1 MSKPAASVSS
11 LEIQDFSLWDRMH
24 ARRAPFSFDLEI
36 TARCNNDCRHCYIN
50 LPASDGTARAQELTP
65 EEIGH
70 LADRAVAL
78 GAVWCLITGGE
89 PLLRPD
95 FSEIFLTLKRKGLL
109 VSVFT
114 NACLVTDE
122 HVALFR
128 RYPPRDI
135 EVSVYGATKETY
147 EAVTRRP
154 GSFTAFVRGLER
166 LQSSGVRVRLKA
178 MALRSNVHE
187 MADIGRFCRERT
199 KDFFRF
205 DPLLHLRFDGNP
217 LRNEEIRSER
227 LSPEQIVALERAD
240 PERFQ
245 ALEKSCDRLILGDRL
260 SYEECMACGQQDTC
274 DRFAAFTR
282 LFRCGTGRHSFSVAY
297 DGTFRLCSSLWHPDC
312 VYDLRQGDLHDAWEN
327 LVRRVRVMRTENAEL
342 LTTCGA
348 CSYTNLCLWCP
359 AHAHL
364 ETGDLDGP
372 TPYFCAVAQARVR
385 AAQGRSHPSVDDRTP
400 P

>member
-1 MSKPAASVSS
+1 MSAPSSSVSS

-50 LPASDGTARAQELTP
+50 LPASDGIARAQELTLD
-65 EEIGH
+65 EIGH
-70 LADRAVAL
+70 LADQAVAL

-95 FSEIFLTLKRKGLL
+95 FSQIFLALKRKGLL

-154 GSFTAFVRGLER
+154 GSFAAFVRGLDR
-166 LQSSGVRVRLKA
+166 LQSSGVKVRLKA
-178 MALRSNVHE
+178 MALRSNFHE
-187 MADIGRFCRERT
+187 MASIARFCRERT

-205 DPLLHLRFDGNP
+205 DPLLHLRFDGDP
-217 LRNEEIRSER
+217 VRNDEIRSER

-245 ALEKSCDRLILGDRL
+245 ALEKTCDRLILNDNL
-260 SYEECMACGQQDTC
+260 SYEECMACDQRDTC
-274 DRFAAFTR
+274 DQFAAFTR

-312 VYDLRQGDLHDAWEN
+312 IYDLRRGDLRDAWEN
-327 LVRRVRVMRTENAEL
+327 LVHRVRAMRTENAEL
-342 LTTCGA
+342 LKTCGS

-364 ETGDLDGP
+364 ETGDLEGA
-372 TPYFCAVAQARVR
+372 TPYFCAVAHARVQ
-385 AAQGRSHPSVDDRTP
+385 AAQEGSQPSVRNRARP
-400 P
+400 